1 MLSHKH
7 GMETKSKSG
16 HQEADLDTCFV
27 VAGFRGAGKSTI
39 IKTSHALNIHLFG
52 DTYHEKFRSTGEK
65 NLQGESDDFD
75 TALQLG
81 ANFQGRHIRNLSK
94 ETSPPKTLLI
104 QVDLHLLI
112 NKLGY
117 SSAPKEYQRKIRQLT
132 PIPTPKNNKC
142 NPKVC
147 DLMAKG
153 FLQNPFFRRFRT
165 ILVNTIHTDCQANYK
180 QYQERKNRG
189 QDIPLKEPSESLRN
203 AHELA
208 YKSWQDNLGLLNPVE
223 TFLTHVS
230 ESGDLVSNE
239 KCICTNW
246 KSKAGFK

>member
-1 MLSHKH
+1 MLFFEDDMKA
-7 GMETKSKSG
+7 KSKLG
-16 HQEADLDTCFV
+16 DQEPDLDTCFL

-39 IKTSHALNIHLFG
+39 IKTAHALDIHLFG
-52 DTYHEKFRSTGEK
+52 DTYHEEFRSTGER

-75 TALQLG
+75 TALQIG

-132 PIPTPKNNKC
+132 PIPTPKNKKC
-142 NPKVC
+142 NPEIC

-153 FLQNPFFRRFRT
+153 FLHNPFFRRFRT
-165 ILVNTIHTDCQANYK
+165 ILANTIYTDCQANYE

-189 QDIPLKEPSESLRN
+189 KNIAIKEPSESLRN
-203 AHELA
+203 AHNLA
-208 YKSWQDNLGLLNPVE
+208 YKSWQKNIDILNPAKI
-223 TFLTHVS
+223 FLTHVS
-230 ESGDLVSNE
+230 ESGDLVSNG
-239 KCICTNW
+239 KSIYTNW
-246 KSKAGFK
+246 KNKAGF

>member
-1 MLSHKH
+1 MLFLNHD
-7 GMETKSKSG
+7 METKCKPD
-16 HQEADLDTCFV
+16 HQQADLDTCFL

-75 TALQLG
+75 TALQIG

-94 ETSPPKTLLI
+94 EASLPKTLLI

-117 SSAPKEYQRKIRQLT
+117 KSAPKKYQRKIRQLT
-132 PIPTPKNNKC
+132 PIPTPQNNKC
-142 NPKVC
+142 NPEVC
-147 DLMAKG
+147 DLMTQG

-165 ILVNTIHTDCQANYK
+165 ILANTIHTDCQVNYK

-189 QDIPLKEPSESLRN
+189 ENIELKEPSNSLRK
-203 AHELA
+203 AHKLA
-208 YKSWQDNLGLLNPVE
+208 YKSWQKNIELLNPVE
-223 TFLTHVS
+223 TFITYIN
-230 ESGDLVSNE
+230 ESGDLILNG
-239 KCICTNW
+239 KCIYTNW
-246 KSKAGFK
+246 KDKAVFE